1 VLLKKVHNLIAIAII
16 VVGAMFVYDVWNR
29 WSFAGHAPI
38 TAGLSDDNDE
48 ANRQFAQRVSD
59 RFPIGSSKA
68 NLVRVLSEQG
78 FERPQNLHCLATSNP
93 TSPCGSGQ
101 FLMLSVS
108 HGVIRRC
115 TRIWHVR
122 WDADETG
129 ALTAINA
136 GFLGMC
142 PYF

>member
-1 VLLKKVHNLIAIAII
+1 VLLKTVHNLIAIAII

-38 TAGLSDDNDE
+38 TAGLSDDSDE

-78 FERPQNLHCLATSNP
+78 FERPQNCAVWLRTIP
-93 TSPCGSGQ
+93 PVPVGQ
-101 FLMLSVS
+101 GNS
-108 HGVIRRC
+108 
-115 TRIWHVR
+115 
-122 WDADETG
+122 
-129 ALTAINA
+129 
-136 GFLGMC
+136 
-142 PYF
+142 